1 MENIVDQQEVGEL
14 YSQHHGW
21 LRNWLRGK
29 LGCPD
34 TAADIAQDTFVR
46 LMAGSRNVGF
56 DRPRAYLTT
65 IARNL
70 VVDHWRRMELEK
82 AYLAAVALR
91 DEAEVPS
98 EEERLLIL
106 ESLMRIDAAL
116 AALPKATRKIFLL
129 SQLDG
134 LTYAAIATQLKM
146 SEITVKRHMRKA
158 FVVCLQ
164 AQ

>member
-1 MENIVDQQEVGEL
+1 MENLGNPEDIGEL
-14 YSQHHGW
+14 YTQHHGW
-21 LRNWLRGK
+21 LRTWLRGK
-29 LGCPD
+29 LGCAD

-46 LMAGSRNVGF
+46 LIASGRTVGF

-70 VVDHWRRMELEK
+70 VVDHWRRRELEQ

-91 DEAEVPS
+91 PEPEMPS
-98 EEERLLIL
+98 VEEQLLML
-106 ESLMRIDAAL
+106 ESLQRIDAAL
-116 AALPKATRKIFLL
+116 MALPALTRKIFLL

-134 LTYAAIATQLKM
+134 LIYGAIAQQLRL

-158 FVVCLQ
+158 FMVCLH